1 MVKGCLPVAM
11 PPQHFA
17 VSHNPLP
24 TVLPTCLPY
33 CGTLKSRW
41 AETVRLLLLVPAPP
55 LAAHEVLLT
64 PQVAG
69 GTPVER
75 PSPRPRVHESN
86 SPRRPRYWLPYFYS
100 VVLVDSALRSPGT
113 GTGTGAGKSHPRRRR
128 QWAVASLLPCPCRRE
143 GGSFHSLI
151 HVSSC
156 FLCFLPTSLLSPQCV
171 RS

>member
-11 PPQHFA
+11 PPQHF
-17 VSHNPLP
+17 
-24 TVLPTCLPY
+24 VLPTCLPY

-113 GTGTGAGKSHPRRRR
+113 GTGTGAGKSHPHAR
-128 QWAVASLLPCPCRRE
+128 AGVKGDPSI
-143 GGSFHSLI
+143 HSLTYPPAFSLPLI
-151 HVSSC
+151 VRHYG
-156 FLCFLPTSLLSPQCV
+156 FLD
-171 RS
+171 RR